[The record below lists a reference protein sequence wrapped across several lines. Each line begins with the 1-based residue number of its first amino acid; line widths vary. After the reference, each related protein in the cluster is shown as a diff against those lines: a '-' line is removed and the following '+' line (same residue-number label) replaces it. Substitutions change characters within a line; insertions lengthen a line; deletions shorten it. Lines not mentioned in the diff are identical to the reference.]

1 MHDEMTPALAAV
13 HAARIRLEEEIRTLH
28 KTIDASRIALR
39 RLQDECKHDDGFSWV
54 QSASGNES
62 CNICHMCG
70 GEF

>member
-1 MHDEMTPALAAV
+1 MHDEMTPAQAVV
-13 HAARIRLEEEIRTLH
+13 HAERIRLEEEIRISH
-28 KTIDASRIALR
+28 KIIDTSRIALR
-39 RLQDECKHDDGFSWV
+39 RLQGECKHDGGTSWV